1 MRLLPAVLCLAALP
15 AAAEPGVPDAA
26 NPVRALV
33 LGHAL
38 FHQGQATRDGLAQI
52 AGARIVAGVVVQ
64 IVERDSKIEGKASK
78 EAAAARAPLDGTQMM
93 TEAAAAVQADET
105 LAYLLTVSE
114 TTTAVLPKATVKATA
129 AQLAAGQSQTF
140 RLAADGGA
148 RLDLGVIGAGS
159 GGLAQAACVPANR
172 LLVIPDQM
180 SFSDAAAFQIA
191 YGTAHLALE
200 HKARLTSG
208 ETLLVTGA
216 AGGVG
221 LTAVEIGKRMGARV
235 IASARGAEKLAA
247 ARAAGADHLIDSD
260 TADLKAALRALG
272 GVDVVFDP
280 VGGPA
285 FDAALRATNPEGR
298 LLSIGFASGIVPQIP
313 ANLLLVKN
321 LSVMGLYWGGYM
333 AFRPEILTNSMATLF
348 GWYAEGGLRPHI
360 SHVLP
365 FDQLPQGL
373 ELLRSRASTGKVVI
387 TMP

>member
-1 MRLLPAVLCLAALP
+1 MLAWRIETIGSPACLREQPL
-15 AAAEPGVPDAA
+15 AEPGPGEA
-26 NPVRALV
+26 RI
-33 LGHAL
+33 
-38 FHQGQATRDGLAQI
+38 QI
-52 AGARIVAGVVVQ
+52 AACG
-64 IVERDSKIEGKASK
+64 
-78 EAAAARAPLDGTQMM
+78 LNF
-93 TEAAAAVQADET
+93 AD
-105 LAYLLTVSE
+105 LLM
-114 TTTAVLPKATVKATA
+114 
-129 AQLAAGQSQTF
+129 AAGKYQERPALPFTPGLEFAGTVDALGPGTIGPAIGTRVATF
-140 RLAADGGA
+140 
-148 RLDLGVIGAGS
+148 AGS